1 MEQLMALGIV
11 LGDLDSTAKAFTD
24 MKDELVK
31 EKATQEIEQVE
42 INILTQAV
50 KSLKILVDKFST
62 QIPSLE

>member
-50 KSLKILVDKFST
+50 ESLKILVDKFST

>member
-42 INILTQAV
+42 INILTQV
-50 KSLKILVDKFST
+50 VESLKILVDKFST

>member
-50 KSLKILVDKFST
+50 ESLKILIDKFST